1 VFMEVEAMR
10 NVVGDPRELGNCRML
25 FPKTKPC
32 SSGMRCSW
40 LTKDVRR
47 LAIIRS
53 NSFPVM
59 LRRLIGL

>member
-1 VFMEVEAMR
+1 MFMEVEAMC
-10 NVVGDPRELGNCRML
+10 NVVGDSRELGNCRML
-25 FPKTKPC
+25 FFRKPNC

-40 LTKDVRR
+40 LTKVVRR